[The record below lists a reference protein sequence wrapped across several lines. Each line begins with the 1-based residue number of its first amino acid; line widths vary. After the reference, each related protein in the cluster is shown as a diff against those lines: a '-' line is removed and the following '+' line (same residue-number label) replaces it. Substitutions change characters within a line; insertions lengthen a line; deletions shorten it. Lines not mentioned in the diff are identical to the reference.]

1 MKRRYLALLPMAL
14 VAVPASTWAAEL
26 LVIGSENSEV
36 REGAIVDSAAPL
48 RLAAGARLTLLAEDG
63 TTVTLEGPFDGAPP
77 AEPGAA
83 PAEQSLLSSLKGVF
97 SSSARETGG
106 TTRGATSRGASD
118 AGAAWLID
126 TGAPG
131 NVCAR
136 PGGPATLW
144 RAKTDK
150 ATVLTLS
157 HKGART
163 SAEIDWPL
171 GVATLDWPAAVP
183 LENGAD
189 YLMRIKGVLVA
200 RTVTLHL
207 VPGDLPS
214 DAHRAAWMAGRGC
227 LPQARA
233 LLSEMR

>member
-14 VAVPASTWAAEL
+14 VVVPAPAWAAEL
-26 LVIGSENSEV
+26 LVIGSENSDV
-36 REGAIVDSAAPL
+36 PEGAIVDSAAPL
-48 RLAAGARLTLLAEDG
+48 RLDAGARLTLLAEDG
-63 TTVTLEGPFDGAPP
+63 TTITLEGPFDGAPP

-83 PAEQSLLSSLKGVF
+83 AEERSLLSSLKGVF

-106 TTRGATSRGASD
+106 TTRGATSLGA
-118 AGAAWLID
+118 ATGAAWLID
-126 TGAPG
+126 TGTPG
-131 NVCAR
+131 DVCAR
-136 PGGPATLW
+136 PGGPVTLW
-144 RAKTDK
+144 RAKSDRTS
-150 ATVLTLS
+150 VLTLS

-163 SAEIDWPL
+163 SAEIDWPR